1 MKKLI
6 NILMAAVLIAGSA
19 AMFRA
24 DTVTDE
30 IIRLHIL
37 ANSDSEADQNLKLAV
52 RDGLGELADSM
63 LSDAA
68 SAAQAG
74 ERLEALLPEIEKIA
88 NAVLYEADTGYK
100 ASAKLGVAHFPPRTY
115 AGVTLPAGNYNALI
129 VTLGEGKGHNWWCVM
144 YPPLCYAGEEPVDT
158 TRLSEA
164 LKTKVEYRFRIAEF
178 IEEVRCS
185 SLFSAG
191 PEADETTGLSGT

>member
-1 MKKLI
+1 MKKIITILI
-6 NILMAAVLIAGSA
+6 AAILIAGGA

-37 ANSDSEADQNLKLAV
+37 ANSDSEADQSVKLTV
-52 RDGLGELADSM
+52 RDSLSELAETA

-68 SAAQAG
+68 DAAQAG
-74 ERLEALLPEIEKIA
+74 ERLRALLPEIEKIA
-88 NAVLYEADTGYK
+88 NTALDGAGIGYH
-100 ASAKLGVAHFPPRTY
+100 ATAKLGVSHFPPRTY

-129 VTLGEGKGHNWWCVM
+129 VTLGEGEGHNWWCVM
-144 YPPLCYAGEEPVDT
+144 YPPLCYAGEESVDAS
-158 TRLSEA
+158 RLSEA
-164 LKTKVEYRFRIAEF
+164 LETKVEYRFRIMDF

-185 SLFSAG
+185 SLFSAD
-191 PEADETTGLSGT
+191 PEANVKTESSGT

>member
-1 MKKLI
+1 MKKMI
-6 NILMAAVLIAGSA
+6 TILVAAILIAGGA

-37 ANSDSEADQNLKLAV
+37 ANSDNEVDQSVKLSV
-52 RDGLGELADSM
+52 RDSLAGLAETA
-63 LSDAA
+63 LSDAV

-88 NAVLYEADTGYK
+88 NTVLDGAGIGYQ
-100 ASAKLGVAHFPPRTY
+100 ATARLGVSHFPPKTY

-129 VTLGEGKGHNWWCVM
+129 VTLGEGEGHNWWCVM
-144 YPPLCYAGEEPVDT
+144 YPPLCYAGEEPVDAG
-158 TRLSEA
+158 RLSEA
-164 LKTKVEYRFRIAEF
+164 LEAKVEYRFRIAEF

-185 SLFSAG
+185 SLFSADR
-191 PEADETTGLSGT
+191 EANEKTESSGT

>member
-1 MKKLI
+1 MKKVI
-6 NILMAAVLIAGSA
+6 TVLIAAIMIAGGT

-37 ANSDSEADQNLKLAV
+37 ANSDSEADQSIKLTV
-52 RDGLGELADSM
+52 RDSLCELAETA

-68 SAAQAG
+68 NAAQAG
-74 ERLEALLPEIEKIA
+74 ERLEGLLPEIEEIA
-88 NAVLYEADTGYK
+88 NTVLSEADIGYH
-100 ASAKLGVAHFPPRTY
+100 ATARLGVSHFPPKMY

-129 VTLGEGKGHNWWCVM
+129 VTLGKGEGHNWWCVM
-144 YPPLCYAGEEPVDT
+144 YPPLCYAGEEPVDAV
-158 TRLSEA
+158 RLSEA
-164 LKTKVEYRFRIAEF
+164 LETKVEYRFRIAEF

-185 SLFSAG
+185 SLFSADREVNEK
-191 PEADETTGLSGT
+191 PESSGT